1 MTERGGVSSGAA
13 VSVKERGNEVRIP
26 VFLLAAALLVP
37 QAAQAVITFTQLD
50 DDVFVVSHR
59 VKVIGLRGKAMK
71 LVYTKTASLCVA
83 AGFSH
88 MEILEQESETGQADD
103 SANASIRAQFY
114 FADGEDRVGCERNSD
129 PEYIQQASVKL
140 AKQGYEPPH
149 PDPMAEQSVEAA
161 SSEGSKPEGSTC
173 AIEQIA
179 AMARAGLS
187 DEQIKAACLE

>member
-1 MTERGGVSSGAA
+1 MRVT
-13 VSVKERGNEVRIP
+13 I
-26 VFLLAAALLVP
+26 FLLAAALLVP
-37 QAAQAVITFTQLD
+37 QAARAVITFTQLD

-83 AGFSH
+83 AGYSH
-88 MEILEQESETGQADD
+88 LRILEQESETGQADD

-114 FADGEDRVGCERNSD
+114 FADGEDRVGCERNAD
-129 PEYIQQASVKL
+129 PEYIQQARAKL
-140 AKQGYEPPH
+140 AKQGYRPPEPGAVGAKA
-149 PDPMAEQSVEAA
+149 AEGA
-161 SSEGSKPEGSTC
+161 SSGSVKPEGSSC

-187 DEQIKAACLE
+187 DEQIRAACVQ